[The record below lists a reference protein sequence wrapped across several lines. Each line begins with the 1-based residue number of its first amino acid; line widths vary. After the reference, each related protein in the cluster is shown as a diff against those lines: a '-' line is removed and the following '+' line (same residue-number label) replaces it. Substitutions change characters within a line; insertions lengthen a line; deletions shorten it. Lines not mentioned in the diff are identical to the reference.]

1 MPPGRFLLHPMGRG
15 NAMRG
20 ALVVACLACHA
31 FASAAS
37 PCTGIDRSL
46 SATQQSDYAVAIERH
61 LNQQLGPEVQQK
73 ITTAPQDIRQVFRLG
88 TWHIVYVHTHVS
100 DEPFLFYPQAP
111 DKAAAYLTA
120 WAGGATSD
128 EAPRIRAWLYKNAPG
143 IPKPLAR
150 CFAWQVT
157 AVRDVQ

>member
-1 MPPGRFLLHPMGRG
+1 MRHTRTIMVKQAL
-15 NAMRG
+15 AMAG
-20 ALVVACLACHA
+20 LAIHAC
-31 FASAAS
+31 ASAAT

-46 SATQQSDYAVAIERH
+46 SAAQQRNYAVAIEQH

-100 DEPFLFYPQAP
+100 DEPFLFYPQPP
-111 DKAAAYLTA
+111 DKATAYVTA
-120 WAGGATSD
+120 WAGSAASD
-128 EAPRIRAWLYKNAPG
+128 EAPSIRAWLRKNAPG
-143 IPKPLAR
+143 IPPKLAR

-157 AVRDVQ
+157 AARDVQ